1 MRDSQ
6 YQLLNWQTR
15 ECRFQR
21 LTPIC
26 YEIYKNFFQDLL
38 VSSGAT
44 NFFTLVRYNPP
55 ELLQDYLSIKSDKE
69 EAQRNAERKSK
80 NCLEDEDMSSNSF
93 ASDSDKTEKLSESA
107 EEIIFMLFGPRVWE
121 HKGYTLYNIEDL
133 VSWIT
138 R

>member
-1 MRDSQ
+1 MKF
-6 YQLLNWQTR
+6 TK
-15 ECRFQR
+15 
-21 LTPIC
+21 T
-26 YEIYKNFFQDLL
+26 FFQDLL